1 MVDYTDWKVNDVV
14 NICVSVTA
22 FCGTKN
28 EGLIFGSN
36 AISKNPD
43 VCATVPGSSHCPIT
57 IDNIGITFKLVK
69 GCNNTNTPTTVYRN
83 LGQYY
88 TNSNGQTG
96 VQFTVLNSDLVNYN
110 SSGGSYQVMMAIT
123 DSKGQD
129 IIGGLSN
136 CTNYITIS
144 QDPCTGVTCPPNDC
158 TGFDL
163 YTYSCNPATGT
174 CDRTLL
180 TPLSPACNYI
190 VPAAETHYIYFKVPN
205 LYPVGY
211 VISGISAIWQ
221 ASSNAINGYTDY
233 HIDAV
238 DFDSTAYIITVTI
251 TKTLIT
257 GRTSPNARV
266 QTMFLPIV
274 YVLAVIAIAIISAVA
289 NWYYF
294 WYMGSKSV
302 TGETVSTRVIT
313 VIPQICTGD
322 ATAGTTTCVNPTPPM
337 TISVEYCLGKIC
349 TTKDITDG
357 NSITFSAPTDV
368 GITVTGKVKDNPY
381 YTVIK
386 KAIDKGITSETVTL
400 KFMAKDD
407 ATITPSAKD
416 ASTNNPISGSYIVYE
431 ETEDNHL
438 VEVQRGTLDATG
450 KMVPSLKAKAG
461 VYTCVVVIP
470 TDITVHKTEMICVT
484 PTAGEDINPVIPIK
498 TCDEAKNHIS
508 VRTVYISSADGA
520 RYGYTADS
528 IQIKIGTN
536 VVNTIVPTT
545 DITYIDGLIKNTNY
559 TVHVIKPGYTMTNND
574 QQVSFTTDCDTT
586 VALMVESNPPA
597 GTRDITIEVRNTT
610 TNIAIQGANVIL
622 DTMPTRNTDGT
633 GSISFMA
640 IPDGEHDLKITLNA
654 YKDNISKINV
664 GATSTSFTKTLT
676 VDQVNATVDTRI
688 YEFTNIGD
696 AIATKPI
703 KFGGRLQYLDT
714 SVTPATYK
722 QLTDATVTITVKDA
736 NNVVMKTF
744 TTVTENGLLSVG
756 YFETGQWLIA
766 NDRANTGITVE
777 ASFEG
782 IGRYKPSSFSLDF
795 TIAAADAC
803 LVPLP
808 WGGCLLSKEAGTSLL
823 LLGAL
828 AIGGLVLMSS
838 ASTSI
843 AGRTSQKIVEIPTH
857 YIPQEIKKEITSKVK
872 GK

>member
-1 MVDYTDWKVNDVV
+1 MADYTNWKVNDVV

-22 FCGTKN
+22 FCGTQVQ
-28 EGLIFGSN
+28 GLYFGSN
-36 AISKNPD
+36 AISKYPD
-43 VCATVPGSSHCPIT
+43 ICATVPGTSHCPIT
-57 IDNIGITFKLVK
+57 IDNVGITFKLVK
-69 GCNNTNTPTTVYRN
+69 GCNNSNAPDIVYRN
-83 LGQYY
+83 LGQFY
-88 TNSNGQTG
+88 TNSNGQVG
-96 VQFTVLNSDLVNYN
+96 VQFTVLSSDLVNYN
-110 SSGGSYQVMMAIT
+110 SSGGSYQIMMVIT
-123 DSKGQD
+123 DSKGQN
-129 IIGGLSN
+129 IIGGQLSS

-144 QDPCTGVTCPPNDC
+144 QSPCTGVTCPPNDC
-158 TGFDL
+158 TRFDL
-163 YTYSCNPATGT
+163 YRYSCNPATGA

-180 TPLSPACNYI
+180 TPLSPACGYV

-238 DFDSTAYIITVTI
+238 DFDSIAYIITVTI

-257 GRTSPNARV
+257 GRTIPDARI
-266 QTMFLPIV
+266 QTMFLPII

-313 VIPQICTGD
+313 VIPQICTGN
-322 ATAGTTTCVNPTPPM
+322 ATAGTTNCVSPTPPM

-349 TTKDITDG
+349 TTKDITNG
-357 NSITFSAPTDV
+357 NPITFSAPTDV

-386 KAIDKGITSETVTL
+386 KAIDKGITNETVTL

-416 ASTNNPISGSYIVYE
+416 ANTNNPISGSYIVYE

-438 VEVQRGTLDATG
+438 VEVQRGNLDSAG
-450 KMVPSLKAKAG
+450 KMVPPLKAKAG

-470 TDITVHKTEMICVT
+470 SDITIHKTEMICVT
-484 PTAGEDINPVIPIK
+484 PTAGEILNPVIPIK
-498 TCDEAKNHIS
+498 TCLEAKNHIS

-528 IQIKIGTN
+528 IQVKIGTT
-536 VVNTIVPTT
+536 VISTVVPTT
-545 DITYIDGLIKNTNY
+545 DITYIDELAKNINY
-559 TVHVIKPGYTMTNND
+559 TIHIAKPGYTMTNND

-597 GTRDITIEVRNTT
+597 GTRDISVEVRNAT
-610 TNIAIQGANVIL
+610 TNVAIQGANVIL
-622 DTMPTRNTDGT
+622 DTMPTRNTDVT

-640 IPDGEHDLKITLNA
+640 IPDGEHDLKITLDA
-654 YKDNISKINV
+654 YKDNISKITV

-703 KFGGRLQYLDT
+703 KFGGHLQYLDT

-722 QLTDATVTITVKDA
+722 QLTDATVVITVKDA

-744 TTVTENGLLSVG
+744 TTVTGNGLLSTG
-756 YFETGQWLIA
+756 YFETGEWLIA
-766 NDRANTGITVE
+766 NERANTGITAD

-808 WGGCLLSKEAGTSLL
+808 WGGCLLSKEAGTGLL

-828 AIGGLVLMSS
+828 AIGGIVLISS
-838 ASTSI
+838 ASKSVT
-843 AGRTSQKIVEIPTH
+843 GRATERIVEIPSH
-857 YIPQEIKKEITSKVK
+857 YTPPEITSIAK